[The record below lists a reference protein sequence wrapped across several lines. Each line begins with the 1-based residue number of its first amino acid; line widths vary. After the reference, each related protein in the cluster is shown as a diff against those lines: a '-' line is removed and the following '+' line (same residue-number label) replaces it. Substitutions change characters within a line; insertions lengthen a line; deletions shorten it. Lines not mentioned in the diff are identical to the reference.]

1 MYLFW
6 SRFDLDLAGVNTNI
20 ITGRCAAI
28 SIVSIIDPQDFQYF
42 TLKKWFVKVDDIKP
56 AGNLIMSSYLAE
68 EVETRLVIGT
78 ESSLPQSQQQPNAV
92 STGMATT

>member
-1 MYLFW
+1 M
-6 SRFDLDLAGVNTNI
+6 
-20 ITGRCAAI
+20 
-28 SIVSIIDPQDFQYF
+28 
-42 TLKKWFVKVDDIKP
+42 KVDDIKP

-78 ESSLPQSQQQPNAV
+78 ESSLPQSQQEPNAV